1 MENALKCPFCGNN
14 LRSLYNKYTA
24 EPNYDLE
31 CGNYDC
37 DLYGIEM
44 QETVWKSLIQEKQD
58 LEILKAA
65 LNDAKQTL
73 FYCWD
78 TYDIRS
84 AKRTAEGV
92 EKALKQVEHKA

>member
-24 EPNYDLE
+24 EPNYDFE

-44 QETVWKSLIQEKQD
+44 PETVWKSLIQEKHD
-58 LEILKAA
+58 LEIATRALK
-65 LNDAKQTL
+65 
-73 FYCWD
+73 D
-78 TYDIRS
+78 TMESGGDGYHIAR
-84 AKRTAEGV
+84 
-92 EKALKQVEHKA
+92 KALEQIEHKA

>member
-24 EPNYDLE
+24 EPNYDFE

-44 QETVWKSLIQEKQD
+44 PETVWKALIRTKKQLEIAKKALNGVCHNLPWIKNYLKQIQELD
-58 LEILKAA
+58 DD
-65 LNDAKQTL
+65 N
-73 FYCWD
+73 
-78 TYDIRS
+78 
-84 AKRTAEGV
+84 
-92 EKALKQVEHKA
+92 